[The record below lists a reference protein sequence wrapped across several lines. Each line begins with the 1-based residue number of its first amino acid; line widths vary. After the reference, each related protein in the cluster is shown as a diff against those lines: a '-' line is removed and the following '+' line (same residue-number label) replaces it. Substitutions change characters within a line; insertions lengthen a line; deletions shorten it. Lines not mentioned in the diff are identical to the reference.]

1 MVHFQLFWLIWS
13 RQYGILT
20 EINIKF
26 LHFFEL
32 FAEDEIFLFD
42 HEPQG

>member
-1 MVHFQLFWLIWS
+1 MMDFQFFGLIWP
-13 RQYGILT
+13 RQRGILT

-32 FAEDEIFLFD
+32 FAKDKIFLFD
-42 HEPQG
+42 H